1 MKKTFYIIMSILV
14 ALLIVINIS
23 LLISGS
29 LESFPTA
36 EQIEKGRLAYG
47 LILLPLLASEAFI
60 LTRIFKRQ

>member
-1 MKKTFYIIMSILV
+1 MKKTVFILIAILV

-36 EQIEKGRLAYG
+36 EQMGKGRLVYG
-47 LILLPLLASEAFI
+47 FLLLPLLAFEAFI
-60 LTRIFKRQ
+60 LTRIFKK

>member
-1 MKKTFYIIMSILV
+1 MKKTVFILIAILV

-60 LTRIFKRQ
+60 LTRIFKRK

>member
-1 MKKTFYIIMSILV
+1 MKKAFYIIMSILV
-14 ALLIVINIS
+14 ALLIVIDIS

-29 LESFPTA
+29 LESFLTA

-60 LTRIFKRQ
+60 LTRIFKRK

>member
-36 EQIEKGRLAYG
+36 EQIEKGRLVYG
-47 LILLPLLASEAFI
+47 LILLPLLAFEDFI
-60 LTRIFKRQ
+60 LTRIFKK

>member
-1 MKKTFYIIMSILV
+1 MKKAFYIIMSILV
-14 ALLIVINIS
+14 ALLIVIDIS

-47 LILLPLLASEAFI
+47 LILLPLLAFEAFI
-60 LTRIFKRQ
+60 LTRIFKK